1 MTKKKDYNTYIL
13 KQISKELTHLDNM
26 KRRVK
31 TMSNCYKHRSYIEKI
46 LIQIDDTVRAFKVL
60 KDRVIY
66 EEAVR
71 DIFEEGQ

>member
-1 MTKKKDYNTYIL
+1 MTKEKDYNTYIL

-31 TMSNCYKHRSYIEKI
+31 TMSNCYKHRSYIERI
-46 LIQIDDTVRAFKVL
+46 LIQIDDTVRAFKEL
-60 KDRVIY
+60 KDRVLY
-66 EEAVR
+66 EDAVR